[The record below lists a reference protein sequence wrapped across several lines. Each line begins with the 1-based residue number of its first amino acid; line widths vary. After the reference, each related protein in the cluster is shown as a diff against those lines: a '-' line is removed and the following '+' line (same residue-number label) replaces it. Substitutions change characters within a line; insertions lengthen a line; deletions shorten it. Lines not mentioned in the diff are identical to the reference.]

1 MRKMPILRMKEI
13 RKIKHKERL
22 ERLQE
27 LRVELSKLKSTVESG
42 GNIEN
47 PARIREIKRTIA
59 KILTVQREE
68 RQV

>member
-1 MRKMPILRMKEI
+1 MPILRMKEI
-13 RKIKHKERL
+13 RKIKNKERL

-59 KILTVQREE
+59 QILTVQREE